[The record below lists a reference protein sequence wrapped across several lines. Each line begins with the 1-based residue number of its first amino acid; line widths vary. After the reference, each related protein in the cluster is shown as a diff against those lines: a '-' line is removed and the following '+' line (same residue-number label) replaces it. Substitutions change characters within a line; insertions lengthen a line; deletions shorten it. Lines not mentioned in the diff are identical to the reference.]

1 MNTGRSIT
9 FPEIQ
14 TMPIPQEIQEEIET
28 FEDEVKRL
36 QAGDVTGDL
45 FKPFRLQYGIYGQRQ
60 PDVQMVRIKI
70 PFGGLTANQMRR
82 VAELAE
88 IYGTG
93 VGHVTTR
100 QDIQLHFVPLPQI
113 STVMRKLEEVGL
125 TTREACA
132 NTVRNVTAC
141 HLAGVC
147 QGEVF
152 DVTPYANTVAQ
163 HLLRNPLNQSLPRK
177 FKIAFSGCNHDCAL
191 TPIHDVGL
199 LAKKTWD
206 GTIGFRMTVGGGLGA
221 APRVAHLLREFVPM
235 DDLIPSI
242 EAVIKVFDNLGNR
255 KNRSKARMKFVIE
268 KLGFDEFKRR
278 WETAYKE
285 MFGVTP
291 DYQTIE
297 GPEILD
303 CRGTHLPYGETS
315 EAKPAHPPL
324 KLIPH
329 ADPAPLIMPTK
340 NGGTGN
346 GGHPNGDS
354 NSSFATWRRTNV
366 VKQRQD
372 GFSAAVLRLPTGDI
386 TAGQMLLVADL
397 AERYSNGNVR
407 TTIGQN
413 LIIRWVSDD
422 QLEAFYEELNAHGL
436 GQPGANKTEDIVAC
450 PGTDTCGLGITSS
463 KGVARALAE
472 VFPPGQVPEDLKG
485 TTIHISGC
493 HNSCAQHH
501 ISTIGLHGVGKRV
514 GDHIAPVYELHLGGR
529 INGTAE
535 VGQMTIKLPAKNV
548 PAAISHLLDVYR
560 RDRQQA
566 DSLHAFTESLHSFLK
581 RTGKAA
587 LKEELIGHSILP
599 SYAEDPSYY
608 FDWEA
613 EEEFTLE
620 DLGPGECA
628 GGAIEMIDNRILEAE
643 QELYQARILAEKHQY
658 AMAINKSY
666 RAVVAGAKA
675 LLVTEGIDPNTDAD
689 TLAEFDQFADR
700 QNGLIPQM
708 YRGMARTI
716 SDLGTKENSAEFTN
730 DKMDFAKGFVEH
742 CRKLTEAMDQDLKLN
757 VPEEDQAA
765 TEPDPATTAAHSEP
779 AQDVT
784 VLDLRGVMCPL
795 NYVKTKLKL
804 ETMDDGERL
813 EVWLDAGEPIKNV
826 PMSLRNDGHKVL
838 GENPLEEDE
847 QHFKVLVEKVEG

>member
-1 MNTGRSIT
+1 MNTGRFTT
-9 FPEIQ
+9 FPEIH
-14 TMPIPQEIQEEIET
+14 TIPIPQEIQEEIET

-36 QAGDVTGDL
+36 QAGDVPGDL

-70 PFGGLTANQMRR
+70 PFGGMTANQVRR

-88 IYGTG
+88 TYATG
-93 VGHVTTR
+93 VSHITTR

-152 DVTPYANTVAQ
+152 DVTSYANTVAR

-177 FKIAFSGCNHDCAL
+177 FKIAFSGCNHDCAM

-199 LAKKTWD
+199 LAKKTED
-206 GTIGFRMTVGGGLGA
+206 GTIGFRMVVGGGLGA
-221 APRVAHLLREFVPM
+221 APRIAHLLREFVPM
-235 DDLIPSI
+235 DELIPSI

-268 KLGFDEFKRR
+268 KLGFDEFRRR
-278 WETAYKE
+278 WEAAYE
-285 MFGVTP
+285 DMFG
-291 DYQTIE
+291 
-297 GPEILD
+297 
-303 CRGTHLPYGETS
+303 
-315 EAKPAHPPL
+315 AKPAHPPL
-324 KLIPH
+324 KLLPH
-329 ADPAPLIMPTK
+329 ADPAPLIMPAK
-340 NGGTGN
+340 HGTNGN
-346 GGHPNGDS
+346 GGHPDGS
-354 NSSFATWRRTNV
+354 PASSFATWRRTNV
-366 VKQRQD
+366 VKQRQE

-386 TAGQMLLVADL
+386 TAEQMLVVADL

-413 LIIRWVSDD
+413 LIIRWVSDG
-422 QLEAFYEELNAHGL
+422 QVEAFYQELEAHGL

-472 VFPPGQVPEDLKG
+472 VFPPGQVPDDLKG

-501 ISTIGLHGVGKRV
+501 ISTIGLHGVGKRI

-548 PAAISHLLDVYR
+548 PSAVSHLLDVYR
-560 RDRQQA
+560 RDRREGE
-566 DSLHAFTESLHSFLK
+566 SLHAFIK
-581 RTGKAA
+581 RAGKPA

-599 SYAEDPSYY
+599 PYAEDPSYY

-613 EEEFTLE
+613 EEKFTLE

-643 QELYQARILAEKHQY
+643 QELYQARILAEKHQF
-658 AMAINKSY
+658 AMAINKAY

-716 SDLGTKENSAEFTN
+716 SDLGTKDNSAEFTN
-730 DKMDFAKGFVEH
+730 QKMTFAKGFVEL
-742 CRKLTEAMDQDLKLN
+742 CRTLTEAIDQDLKLG
-757 VPEEDQAA
+757 VAEESPAA
-765 TEPDPATTAAHSEP
+765 TEPAPTPAQNEP
-779 AQDVT
+779 VQDVT

-804 ETMDDGERL
+804 EMMDDGERL
-813 EVWLDAGEPIKNV
+813 EVWLDAGDPIKNV

-838 GENPLEEDE
+838 GEDPLEADE
-847 QHFKVLVEKVEG
+847 QHFKVLVEKVEA